1 MKGSSFKL
9 YSLLLLF
16 ICGWWCVAFRET
28 PVGDPVDTSPRPE
41 LPNKEVLFLSELS
54 SFDREELHKALS
66 GDISLMVKLIAD
78 WDLDAQI
85 IDKRGLAAAERL
97 PEESFL
103 RAQVLGRQLLNS
115 SSQQLAVLQEQA
127 GLKHIRDDTGTQI
140 TLQKPLQRFLP
151 QTFVAASFLL
161 ALSDPE
167 EIVAIP
173 GGVRHQTQLYPA
185 ALTEQIP
192 LDIDRYNG
200 EKVFQAS
207 PELAFVAHYSHPSTI
222 QALKDQGIGL
232 FTLKSINSI
241 TEIQNALRRVSHV
254 INRPMEG
261 ELLTL
266 FIDSAI
272 SAIDTRLA
280 LHHALSN
287 DTPDRSLFLNHH
299 VRYSVPTTKTL
310 TGQLLAKMGV
320 TLPSLMD
327 NKEAWM
333 VPIDLEEIVNFNPE
347 CLIIASSNGPAALE
361 ELKSHPAFASL
372 PALQQEHIY
381 FVDQDTQFSPS
392 QYVVLAYYDLAK
404 AVTGELL

>member
-16 ICGWWCVAFRET
+16 ICGWWGVAFRESST
-28 PVGDPVDTSPRPE
+28 QSPVTTVSLTE

-54 SFDREELHKALS
+54 SFDREALHKALS
-66 GDISLMVKLIAD
+66 GDISLMVRLIAD

-85 IDKRGLAAAERL
+85 IDKRGLAPTERL

-103 RAQVLGRQLLNS
+103 RAQVIGRQLLNS
-115 SSQQLAVLQEQA
+115 TSQQLAVLQEQA
-127 GLKHIRDDTGTQI
+127 GLKQIRDDSGRKI
-140 TLQKPLQRFLP
+140 TLEKPLQRFLP

-161 ALSDPE
+161 ALSEPE

-173 GGVRHQTQLYPA
+173 GGVRHQTQLYPE
-185 ALTEQIP
+185 ALTQKIP
-192 LDIDRYNG
+192 LNIDRYNG

-241 TEIQNALRRVSHV
+241 SEIQNALTRVSHV

-266 FIDSAI
+266 FIESAI
-272 SAIDTRLA
+272 SAIDNRIA
-280 LHHALSN
+280 LHHALN
-287 DTPDRSLFLNHH
+287 DNTPDRSLFLNHH

-310 TGQLLAKMGV
+310 TGQLLAKIGV

-333 VPIDLEEIVNFNPE
+333 VPIELEEIVNFNPE

-361 ELKSHPAFASL
+361 ELKSHPAFAKL
-372 PALQQEHIY
+372 PALQQQRIY
-381 FVDQDTQFSPS
+381 FVDQETQFSPS

-404 AVTGELL
+404 AITGELL